1 MKMNAWVA
9 PKVGSPEAEPATP
22 RRRQQDRPQ
31 LTEAAGPSGGV
42 VATARR
48 QGRAEQ
54 LEKPSWP
61 RVQIAR
67 RKVGLITGDVG
78 KWVEGQRVTDGPV
91 VPVKPGNSGRGKGP
105 YW

>member
-1 MKMNAWVA
+1 MKMNAQVA
-9 PKVGSPEAEPATP
+9 PRVGSLEAEPAAS
-22 RRRQQDRPQ
+22 RRRQQDRSQ

-42 VATARR
+42 IATARR
-48 QGRAEQ
+48 QERAEQ

-67 RKVGLITGDVG
+67 SEVDLITGDTG
-78 KWVEGQRVTDGPV
+78 KWVEGQRVADGSV
-91 VPVKPGNSGRGKGP
+91 VPWKPGNSGGGKGP

>member
-1 MKMNAWVA
+1 MKLNARVA
-9 PKVGSPEAEPATP
+9 PTEAIPEAEPATP
-22 RRRQQDRPQ
+22 RLRQQDRSQ
-31 LTEAAGPSGGV
+31 LTDAAGPSGGV
-42 VATARR
+42 LAAARR

-67 RKVGLITGDVG
+67 SKVDLITDYTG
-78 KWVEGQRVTDGPV
+78 KWVQGQRATDGSV
-91 VPVKPGNSGRGKGP
+91 VPWKPGNAGGRKGP

>member
-1 MKMNAWVA
+1 MKLNARVA
-9 PKVGSPEAEPATP
+9 PTEAIPEAEPASP
-22 RRRQQDRPQ
+22 RRRQQDRSQ
-31 LTEAAGPSGGV
+31 LTDAAGPSGGV
-42 VATARR
+42 LAAARR

-67 RKVGLITGDVG
+67 SKVDLITGDTG
-78 KWVEGQRVTDGPV
+78 KWVEGQRVTDGSV
-91 VPVKPGNSGRGKGP
+91 VPWKPGNAGGGKGP